1 MRTGNGWAG
10 SVQKKRRAHETHLG
24 YKLRAACTIWILML
38 SSSSSSC
45 RTIGI
50 RWTSPGRS
58 PIVSQHLPRGP
69 SSMMLRK
76 LLDRYIFTELLSPFS
91 LSLGTLCFIM
101 LTRELLR
108 LVELLV
114 SKGVGIWA
122 VLKVFAHLLPSFLVL
137 TLPIAGIIAS
147 ITAFGRLSLDKE
159 LVAMRAA
166 GLSLLRLA
174 RPVMLFSLLVFALTM
189 WLAQWGQPWSSV
201 NLKKVALN
209 LLRDQLVLALER
221 GSFAEPIPK
230 MTIYVS
236 EKGDETSGGIFISDE
251 RNPEDPRII
260 VAHGYHVLIDSSTDQ
275 VALRLRDGVIHSRPD
290 ELDQYQLASFSSYD
304 LKLSLAQSGYTA
316 TEERPSYQQLI
327 DRLNESPRDPW
338 ALRRLTEYYKDMAF
352 PTASLILCM
361 LGVPVGIVS
370 KRSGRIG
377 GFAVGVFVVV
387 AYYVMNVACE
397 FLVTAAVI
405 PPFAGAWLPNSI
417 FLIITLLW
425 FSRMS
430 KQ

>member
-1 MRTGNGWAG
+1 
-10 SVQKKRRAHETHLG
+10 
-24 YKLRAACTIWILML
+24 
-38 SSSSSSC
+38 
-45 RTIGI
+45 
-50 RWTSPGRS
+50 
-58 PIVSQHLPRGP
+58 
-69 SSMMLRK
+69 MMLRK

-91 LSLGTLCFIM
+91 LSLGVLCFIM

-114 SKGVGIWA
+114 SKGVGLWA

-147 ITAFGRLSLDKE
+147 ITAFGRLSMDKE

-174 RPVMLFSLLVFALTM
+174 QPVILFSLMVFALTM

-209 LLRDQLVLALER
+209 LLRDQLVLALDR

-236 EKGDETSGGIFISDE
+236 DKGDQLSGGIFISDE
-251 RNPEDPRII
+251 RNPQDPRII
-260 VAHGYHVLIDSSTDQ
+260 VADAYHVLIDSSTEQ
-275 VALRLRDGVIHSRPD
+275 VALRLRNGVIHSRPD
-290 ELDQYQLASFSSYD
+290 EFDQYQLTSFSSYD
-304 LKLSLAQSGYTA
+304 LKLSLNQSGYAA
-316 TEERPSYQQLI
+316 TEERPSYDQLVQ
-327 DRLNESPRDPW
+327 RLNASQWRDAW
-338 ALRRLTEYYKDMAF
+338 ALRRMMEHYKDMAF

-377 GFAVGVFVVV
+377 GFAVGVAVII

-397 FLVTAAVI
+397 FLVTTTVI
-405 PPFAGAWLPNSI
+405 SPFAGAWLPNI
-417 FLIITLLW
+417 VFLIITLLW

-430 KQ
+430 RQ

>member
-1 MRTGNGWAG
+1 MYHMDFKVVKQFFRVPHERTP
-10 SVQKKRRAHETHLG
+10 VDK
-24 YKLRAACTIWILML
+24 
-38 SSSSSSC
+38 
-45 RTIGI
+45 
-50 RWTSPGRS
+50 PGT
-58 PIVSQHLPRGP
+58 VSYSEQTP
-69 SSMMLRK
+69 SEKALFMMLRR
-76 LLDRYIFTELLSPFS
+76 LLDRYIFTELLSPFG
-91 LSLGTLCFIM
+91 LSLGVLCFII
-101 LTRELLR
+101 LTKELLR

-114 SKGVGIWA
+114 SKGVGLWA

-174 RPVMLFSLLVFALTM
+174 RPVMLFSLLVFGLTL
-189 WLAQWGQPWSSV
+189 WLAQWGQPWSSI

-209 LLRDQLVLALER
+209 LLRDQLVLALDRE
-221 GSFAEPIPK
+221 SFAEPIPK

-236 EKGDETSGGIFISDE
+236 EKGDATSGGIFISDE
-251 RNPEDPRII
+251 RNAEDPRII
-260 VAHGYHVLIDSSTDQ
+260 VAQGYNVLIDNSTNQ
-275 VALRLRDGVIHSRPD
+275 IALRLRDGVIHSRPD
-290 ELDQYQLASFSSYD
+290 EIDQYQLASFSNYD

-316 TEERPSYQQLI
+316 TEERPSYDQLL
-327 DRLNESPRDPW
+327 DRLNQSQWRDPW
-338 ALRRLTEYYKDMAF
+338 ALRRLTEHYKDMAF

-377 GFAVGVFVVV
+377 GFAVGVAVVI

-397 FLVTAAVI
+397 FLVTSTVI
-405 PPFAGAWLPNSI
+405 SPFVGAWLPNFA

-425 FSRMS
+425 FTRMS
-430 KQ
+430 RQ

>member
-1 MRTGNGWAG
+1 
-10 SVQKKRRAHETHLG
+10 
-24 YKLRAACTIWILML
+24 ML
-38 SSSSSSC
+38 SRESFAC
-45 RTIGI
+45 RQI
-50 RWTSPGRS
+50 W
-58 PIVSQHLPRGP
+58 LPVDKGTVLPYSVPEP
-69 SSMMLRK
+69 SEKVAPMMLRT

-91 LSLGTLCFIM
+91 LSLGVLCFIM

-114 SKGVGIWA
+114 SKGVGLWA

-166 GLSLLRLA
+166 GLSLMRLS
-174 RPVMLFSLLVFALTM
+174 RPVMLFALLVFGLTT
-189 WLAQWGQPWSSV
+189 WLAQWGQPWSSI

-221 GSFAEPIPK
+221 GSFAEPIPN

-236 EKGDETSGGIFISDE
+236 EKGDQSTGGIFISDE
-251 RNPEDPRII
+251 RNSEDPRII
-260 VAHGYHVLIDSSTDQ
+260 VAHGYNVLIDSSTDQ

-290 ELDQYQLASFSSYD
+290 EIDQYQLASFSSYD
-304 LKLSLAQSGYTA
+304 LKLSLNQSGYA
-316 TEERPSYQQLI
+316 AQEERPSYLQLI
-327 DRLNESPRDPW
+327 DRLNQSQWRDPW
-338 ALRRLTEYYKDMAF
+338 ALRRLTEHYKDMAF

-377 GFAVGVFVVV
+377 GFAVGVAVIV

-397 FLVTAAVI
+397 FLVTATVI
-405 PPFAGAWLPNSI
+405 PPFAGAWLPNSA
-417 FLIITLLW
+417 FFVITLVW
-425 FSRMS
+425 FYRMS

>member
-1 MRTGNGWAG
+1 
-10 SVQKKRRAHETHLG
+10 
-24 YKLRAACTIWILML
+24 
-38 SSSSSSC
+38 
-45 RTIGI
+45 
-50 RWTSPGRS
+50 
-58 PIVSQHLPRGP
+58 
-69 SSMMLRK
+69 MMLRT

-91 LSLGTLCFIM
+91 LSLGVLCFIM

-114 SKGVGIWA
+114 SKGVGLWA

-174 RPVMLFSLLVFALTM
+174 RPVMLFALLVCGLTT
-189 WLAQWGQPWSSV
+189 WLAQWGQPWSSI

-209 LLRDQLVLALER
+209 LLRDQLVLALDR
-221 GSFAEPIPK
+221 GSFTQPIPN

-236 EKGDETSGGIFISDE
+236 EKGDQSTGGIFISDE
-251 RNPEDPRII
+251 RNAEDPRII
-260 VAHGYHVLIDSSTDQ
+260 IAQAYHVLIDSSTEQ
-275 VALRLRDGVIHSRPD
+275 VALRLKDGVIHSRPD
-290 ELDQYQLASFSSYD
+290 EINQYQLASFSSYD
-304 LKLSLAQSGYTA
+304 LKLSLNQSGYTA
-316 TEERPSYQQLI
+316 PEERPSYEQLI
-327 DRLNESPRDPW
+327 DRLNKSQWRDST
-338 ALRRLTEYYKDMAF
+338 ALRRLTEHYKDMAF

-377 GFAVGVFVVV
+377 GFAVGVAVIVV
-387 AYYVMNVACE
+387 YYVMNVTCE
-397 FLVTAAVI
+397 FLVTATVI
-405 PPFAGAWLPNSI
+405 PPFAGAWLPNTV
-417 FLIITLLW
+417 FLVITLVW
-425 FSRMS
+425 FSRMNR
-430 KQ
+430 Q

>member
-1 MRTGNGWAG
+1 
-10 SVQKKRRAHETHLG
+10 
-24 YKLRAACTIWILML
+24 
-38 SSSSSSC
+38 
-45 RTIGI
+45 
-50 RWTSPGRS
+50 
-58 PIVSQHLPRGP
+58 
-69 SSMMLRK
+69 
-76 LLDRYIFTELLSPFS
+76 
-91 LSLGTLCFIM
+91 
-101 LTRELLR
+101 
-108 LVELLV
+108 
-114 SKGVGIWA
+114 
-122 VLKVFAHLLPSFLVL
+122 
-137 TLPIAGIIAS
+137 
-147 ITAFGRLSLDKE
+147 
-159 LVAMRAA
+159 
-166 GLSLLRLA
+166 
-174 RPVMLFSLLVFALTM
+174 MLFALLVFVLTT
-189 WLAQWGQPWSSV
+189 WLAQWGQPWSSI

-236 EKGDETSGGIFISDE
+236 EKGDEASGGIFISDE
-251 RNPEDPRII
+251 RNAEDPRII
-260 VAHGYHVLIDSSTDQ
+260 VARGYHVLIDNSTDQ

-290 ELDQYQLASFSSYD
+290 EFDQYQLASFSNYD
-304 LKLSLAQSGYTA
+304 LKLSLAQSGYA
-316 TEERPSYQQLI
+316 ANEERPSYEQLI
-327 DRLNESPRDPW
+327 DRLKQSPRDPW

-377 GFAVGVFVVV
+377 GFAVGVFVIV
-387 AYYVMNVACE
+387 AYYVMNMACE

-405 PPFAGAWLPNSI
+405 PPFAGAWLPNSV

>member
-1 MRTGNGWAG
+1 
-10 SVQKKRRAHETHLG
+10 
-24 YKLRAACTIWILML
+24 
-38 SSSSSSC
+38 
-45 RTIGI
+45 
-50 RWTSPGRS
+50 
-58 PIVSQHLPRGP
+58 
-69 SSMMLRK
+69 MMLRR
-76 LLDRYIFTELLSPFS
+76 LLDRYIFTELLSPFM
-91 LSLGTLCFIM
+91 LSLGVLCFVM
-101 LTRELLR
+101 LTKELLR

-114 SKGVGIWA
+114 SKGVGMWA

-174 RPVMLFSLLVFALTM
+174 RPVMLFALLVCGLTI

-209 LLRDQLVLALER
+209 LLRDQLVLAMER
-221 GSFAEPIPK
+221 GTFSEPIPK
-230 MTIYVS
+230 MMIYVS
-236 EKGDETSGGIFISDE
+236 EKGDETSGGIFISDG
-251 RNPEDPRII
+251 RNADDPRII
-260 VAHGYHVLIDSSTDQ
+260 VAQGYNVLIDSSTDQ

-290 ELDQYQLASFSSYD
+290 EIDQYQMASFSSYD
-304 LKLSLAQSGYTA
+304 LKLSLNQSGYTSA
-316 TEERPSYQQLI
+316 EERPSYEQLI
-327 DRLNESPRDPW
+327 DRLNQSQWRDSW
-338 ALRRLTEYYKDMAF
+338 ALRRLVEYYKDMAF

-377 GFAVGVFVVV
+377 GFAVGVAVVV

-397 FLVTAAVI
+397 FFVTATVI
-405 PPFAGAWLPNSI
+405 PPFAGAWLPNI
-417 FLIITLLW
+417 VFLIVTLLW
-425 FSRMS
+425 FYRMS

>member
-1 MRTGNGWAG
+1 
-10 SVQKKRRAHETHLG
+10 
-24 YKLRAACTIWILML
+24 ML
-38 SSSSSSC
+38 SRESFTC
-45 RTIGI
+45 RAIGF
-50 RWTSPGRS
+50 RWTRLQRS
-58 PIVSQHLPRGP
+58 PIVCRTP
-69 SSMMLRK
+69 SERAAPMMLRT

-91 LSLGTLCFIM
+91 LSLGVLCFIM

-114 SKGVGIWA
+114 SKGVGLWA

-174 RPVMLFSLLVFALTM
+174 RPVMLFALLVCGLTTL
-189 WLAQWGQPWSSV
+189 LAQWGQPWSSI

-221 GSFAEPIPK
+221 GSFTEPIPN

-236 EKGDETSGGIFISDE
+236 EKGDESTGGIFISDE
-251 RNPEDPRII
+251 RNAEDPRII
-260 VAHGYHVLIDSSTDQ
+260 VAHAYRVLIDSSTDQ
-275 VALRLRDGVIHSRPD
+275 VALRLQDGVIHSRPD
-290 ELDQYQLASFSSYD
+290 EIDQYQLASFSSYD
-304 LKLSLAQSGYTA
+304 LKLSLNQSGYTA
-316 TEERPSYQQLI
+316 AEERPSYEQLI
-327 DRLNESPRDPW
+327 DRLNQSQWRDPW
-338 ALRRLTEYYKDMAF
+338 ALRRLTEHYKDMAF
-352 PTASLILCM
+352 PTASLIFCM

-377 GFAVGVFVVV
+377 GFAVGVAVIV
-387 AYYVMNVACE
+387 AYYVLNVTCE
-397 FLVTAAVI
+397 FLVTATVI
-405 PPFAGAWLPNSI
+405 PPFIGAWLPNTA
-417 FLIITLLW
+417 FLVITLVW
-425 FSRMS
+425 FYRMS

>member
-1 MRTGNGWAG
+1 MT
-10 SVQKKRRAHETHLG
+10 
-24 YKLRAACTIWILML
+24 
-38 SSSSSSC
+38 
-45 RTIGI
+45 
-50 RWTSPGRS
+50 
-58 PIVSQHLPRGP
+58 
-69 SSMMLRK
+69 LRK
-76 LLDRYIFTELLSPFS
+76 LLDRYIFTELLSPFT
-91 LSLGTLCFIM
+91 LSLATLCFIM

-114 SKGVGIWA
+114 SKGVGLWA

-174 RPVMLFSLLVFALTM
+174 RPVMLFALLVFALTV

-221 GSFAEPIPK
+221 GSFTEPIPK

-236 EKGDETSGGIFISDE
+236 DQGADSSGGIFISDE
-251 RNPEDPRII
+251 RNPDDPRII
-260 VAHGYHVLIDSSTDQ
+260 VAQAYRVLIDTSTDQ
-275 VALRLRDGVIHSRPD
+275 VALRLRDGVIHSKPD
-290 ELDQYQLASFSSYD
+290 EVDQYQLASFSSYD
-304 LKLSLAQSGYTA
+304 LKLSLNQSGYAA
-316 TEERPSYQQLI
+316 TEERPSYVQLAE
-327 DRLNESPRDPW
+327 RLTQSGGRDPW
-338 ALRRLTEYYKDMAF
+338 ALRRMMEYYKDMAF
-352 PTASLILCM
+352 PTASLILCI

-377 GFAVGVFVVV
+377 GFAVGVLVVI
-387 AYYVMNVACE
+387 AYYVLNVACE
-397 FLVTAAVI
+397 FLVTATVI
-405 PPFAGAWLPNSI
+405 SPFAGAWLPNGV
-417 FLIITLLW
+417 FLLITLVW
-425 FSRMS
+425 FYRMS
-430 KQ
+430 RQ

>member
-1 MRTGNGWAG
+1 
-10 SVQKKRRAHETHLG
+10 
-24 YKLRAACTIWILML
+24 
-38 SSSSSSC
+38 
-45 RTIGI
+45 
-50 RWTSPGRS
+50 
-58 PIVSQHLPRGP
+58 
-69 SSMMLRK
+69 MMLRR

-91 LSLGTLCFIM
+91 LSLGVLCFVM

-209 LLRDQLVLALER
+209 LLRDQLVLALDR
-221 GSFAEPIPK
+221 GSFTEPIPK

-251 RNPEDPRII
+251 RNAEDPRII
-260 VAHGYHVLIDSSTDQ
+260 VAQGYNVLIDSSTDQ

-304 LKLSLAQSGYTA
+304 LKLSLNQSGYAA
-316 TEERPSYQQLI
+316 TEERPSYQQLV
-327 DRLNESPRDPW
+327 DRLNQSQWRDPS
-338 ALRRLTEYYKDMAF
+338 ALRRLVEYYKDMAF

-377 GFAVGVFVVV
+377 GFAVGVGVIIS
-387 AYYVMNVACE
+387 YYVMNVACE

-405 PPFAGAWLPNSI
+405 PPFAGAWLPNTA

-425 FSRMS
+425 FYRMS

>member
-1 MRTGNGWAG
+1 MYHTDFNVVKEVFRVQRNWLQVDKVSSLPY
-10 SVQKKRRAHETHLG
+10 SVPKPSERA
-24 YKLRAACTIWILML
+24 
-38 SSSSSSC
+38 
-45 RTIGI
+45 
-50 RWTSPGRS
+50 
-58 PIVSQHLPRGP
+58 LP
-69 SSMMLRK
+69 MMLRT
-76 LLDRYIFTELLSPFS
+76 LLDRYIFTELVTPFS
-91 LSLGTLCFIM
+91 ISLGVLCFIM

-114 SKGVGIWA
+114 SKGVGLWA

-166 GLSLLRLA
+166 GLSLMRLA
-174 RPVMLFSLLVFALTM
+174 RPVMLFALLVCGLTT
-189 WLAQWGQPWSSV
+189 WLAQWGQPWSSI

-221 GSFAEPIPK
+221 GSFTEPIPN

-236 EKGDETSGGIFISDE
+236 EKGDESTGSIFISDG
-251 RNPEDPRII
+251 RNQDDPRII
-260 VAHGYHVLIDSSTDQ
+260 VAHSYHVLIDSSTDQ

-290 ELDQYQLASFSSYD
+290 EIDQYQLASFSSYD
-304 LKLSLAQSGYTA
+304 LKLSLNQSGYA
-316 TEERPSYQQLI
+316 PQDERPSYQQLI
-327 DRLNESPRDPW
+327 ARLNQSQWRDPW
-338 ALRRLTEYYKDMAF
+338 ALRRLTEHYKDMAF

-377 GFAVGVFVVV
+377 GFAVGVGVIV

-397 FLVTAAVI
+397 FLVTATVI
-405 PPFAGAWLPNSI
+405 PPLVGAWLPNSA
-417 FLIITLLW
+417 FLVITLVW
-425 FSRMS
+425 FYRMS

>member
-1 MRTGNGWAG
+1 MT
-10 SVQKKRRAHETHLG
+10 
-24 YKLRAACTIWILML
+24 
-38 SSSSSSC
+38 
-45 RTIGI
+45 
-50 RWTSPGRS
+50 
-58 PIVSQHLPRGP
+58 
-69 SSMMLRK
+69 LRK
-76 LLDRYIFTELLSPFS
+76 LLDRYIFTELLSPFG
-91 LSLGTLCFIM
+91 LSLGVLCFIM

-114 SKGVGIWA
+114 SKGVGLWA

-174 RPVMLFSLLVFALTM
+174 RPVMLFALLVCGLTT
-189 WLAQWGQPWSSV
+189 WLAQWGQPWSSI

-221 GSFAEPIPK
+221 GSFTEPIPN

-236 EKGDETSGGIFISDE
+236 EKGDDSTGGIFISDG
-251 RNPEDPRII
+251 RNSEDPRII
-260 VAHGYHVLIDSSTDQ
+260 VAHAYHVLIDSSTDQ

-290 ELDQYQLASFSSYD
+290 EIDQYQLASFSSYD
-304 LKLSLAQSGYTA
+304 LKLSLNQSGYTA
-316 TEERPSYQQLI
+316 PEERPTYKQLI
-327 DRLNESPRDPW
+327 ERLNQSRWRDPW

-377 GFAVGVFVVV
+377 GFAVGVLVVV
-387 AYYVMNVACE
+387 AYYVMNVSCE
-397 FLVTAAVI
+397 FLVTATVI
-405 PPFAGAWLPNSI
+405 PPFVGAWLPNTV
-417 FLIITLLW
+417 FLLITLWW
-425 FSRMS
+425 FYRMS